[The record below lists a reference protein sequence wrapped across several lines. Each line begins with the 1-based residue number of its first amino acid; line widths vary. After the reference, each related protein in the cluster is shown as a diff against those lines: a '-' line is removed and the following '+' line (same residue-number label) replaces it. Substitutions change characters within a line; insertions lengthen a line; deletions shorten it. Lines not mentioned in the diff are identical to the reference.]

1 MSFTKNDLQ
10 TGDVI
15 VTRDGTY
22 MMYFAEY
29 AGYEGMFVGIFR
41 EEYMDS
47 SPFDD
52 SMKNLCSVSSCDVV
66 KVYRPFNPWI
76 FPRSKVQ
83 IDDDYEVMFEEVKKK
98 ITMDEAV
105 KRLSEIEGCEVEI
118 V

>member
-10 TGDVI
+10 TGDVV
-15 VTRDGTY
+15 VTRDGSY
-22 MMYFAEY
+22 MMYFEEY
-29 AGYEGMFVGIFR
+29 AGYEGVFVGIFR

-52 SMKNLCSVSSCDVV
+52 RVVSVSSCDVV
-66 KVYRPFNPWI
+66 KVYRPFNPWD
-76 FPRSKVQ
+76 FPRSKER
-83 IDDDYEVMFEEVKKK
+83 IDYYYEVMFEEVKKK